1 MPGLGEPAPHPAPIH
16 FLKQCRIF
24 AGSMTKFRQFI
35 KDWMLPIAMAAG
47 VSAYLIYHNI
57 PALAPAGPHLEK
69 AVGALQ
75 PMLIVAMLFLS
86 FCKIAP
92 RQMKPHRW
100 QWRLLLIQMAAFVIP
115 GLVLIYTGEGHYAV
129 LVESFMI
136 CMICPTATAAAVITG
151 KLGGDMPGIMTYT
164 ILINIVAAL
173 VVPTIVPLVHPT
185 GGIGFAAAFS
195 MIIAKTFPL
204 LIMPCLCAWLVR
216 FLLPK
221 LHRRL
226 LRYTDLSFYLWA
238 VALALA
244 IAVTTRAIVKS
255 DIPVGYLVGIGA
267 VSLLCCALQF
277 YLGRKIGGHCGDKV
291 TAGQALGQKNTVF
304 AIWMAYT
311 FMDPVTSIAGG
322 FYSIWHNVFNSWQLY
337 RQSHTRRNHK

>member
-1 MPGLGEPAPHPAPIH
+1 MAN
-16 FLKQCRIF
+16 LKQF
-24 AGSMTKFRQFI
+24 L
-35 KDWMLPIAMAAG
+35 KDWMLPVAMAVG
-47 VSAYLIYHNI
+47 VAAYLVYHNI
-57 PALAPAGPHLEK
+57 PALAPAGPYLEK

-75 PMLIVAMLFLS
+75 PMLIFAMLFLS

-92 RQMKPHRW
+92 RQMRPHRW
-100 QWRLLLIQMAAFVIP
+100 QGRLLLIQLAAFALP
-115 GLVLIYTGEGHYAV
+115 GLVLIFTGEGHYAV

-164 ILINIVAAL
+164 ILINIAAAL
-173 VVPTIVPLVHPT
+173 VVPAIVPLVHPT
-185 GGIGFAAAFS
+185 GGIAFGTAFS

-221 LHRRL
+221 FHSRL
-226 LRYTDLSFYLWA
+226 LRYSDLPFYLWS
-238 VALALA
+238 VALSLA

-255 DIPVGYLVGIGA
+255 DIPAGYLLGIGA

-277 YLGRKIGGHCGDKV
+277 FLGRNIGSRYGDKV

-311 FMDPVTSIAGG
+311 FMNPVTSIAGG

-337 RQSHTRRNHK
+337 RQSHPRPRGK